1 MGTGPGCS
9 PLVWEEGDG
18 GGKGGEHPHVPPPG
32 ASSELGHDTP
42 RPLAGHSHGKQPWLR
57 AHIHPMQFY
66 CCLSTRVEPSLR
78 SLPPASAAVKRCPVT
93 PAWDGK
99 SQQHDSSDSMGR
111 DEDFRAPSHS
121 PKTGTHTHRVTIT
134 WPRTLGTAQ
143 AQQKELQ
150 PWHSQPSAQ
159 QHPWL
164 CPACPSTEPTLLPR
178 TPRGGSKHSP
188 RGQFPPWG
196 WKCSSGRDENP
207 TGSIFPWWW
216 GFPAVWQ
223 RLMVQHHSPKQLH
236 AVPECPRC
244 CALTR
249 GPARAAQHCHTTL

>member
-1 MGTGPGCS
+1 M
-9 PLVWEEGDG
+9 EEVR
-18 GGKGGEHPHVPPPG
+18 EESTPTSPPG

-42 RPLAGHSHGKQPWLR
+42 RPLAGRSHGKQPWLR

-66 CCLSTRVEPSLR
+66 CCLSTRVEPSLS

-188 RGQFPPWG
+188 EGNSPPGAGNVAREGMRTPLGASPRGGGDSQR
-196 WKCSSGRDENP
+196 SGR
-207 TGSIFPWWW
+207 G
-216 GFPAVWQ
+216 
-223 RLMVQHHSPKQLH
+223 
-236 AVPECPRC
+236 
-244 CALTR
+244 
-249 GPARAAQHCHTTL
+249 